1 MNLRKEHKPLF
12 CCILAAAFILIFSC
26 SKTEKTVRIWTDRA
40 EFAEYAELFNS
51 SDSDLKV
58 IIQYRSNIAQ
68 SLPPAQDEQI
78 PDIIIGEGFTANQVE
93 KYFLPL
99 DYLFS
104 DMHMSQ
110 QQFYPQLL
118 SSGILNGK
126 QYLLPVSFNLPLVI
140 FSDEKEKLIPD
151 QYIIDTD
158 QIRDISAEFNR
169 KNKKGS
175 YTSMGFA
182 PSWNADFLY
191 AVTKLKGVNFTM
203 EADEFTWNEQK
214 LNDTLQYLRSWTEEK
229 NSSPSAEYDY
239 KYKYLY
245 TTETKWITE
254 EHCTFAFSTSST
266 LFRMEEESLAGI
278 DFRWLAEDGLIPME
292 DTILYMGLYKESK
305 KLKTAQNFLIWFMK
319 EDSQKKML
327 EWSRNM
333 NLTIKDFGIAGGFSS
348 VRNVN
353 ELYFPIYYPLLLG
366 NLPQKDSLK
375 SNENLLPERWRSLR
389 EKVILPYLSDS
400 AKVQESDSYSSSLKD
415 LYAIWKRQYY

>member
-1 MNLRKEHKPLF
+1 MNLQKEHKALF
-12 CCILAAAFILIFSC
+12 CCLVAAAFIFLFSC
-26 SKTEKTVRIWTDRA
+26 SETDGTVRIWTDRP

-51 SDSDLKV
+51 KNSDLKV
-58 IIQYRSNIAQ
+58 IIQYRNNIAQ

-78 PDIIIGEGFTANQVE
+78 PDIIIGEGFTENQVE

-99 DYLFS
+99 DYLFT
-104 DMHMSQ
+104 DMHLSQ

-118 SSGILNGK
+118 ASGFLRGK

-140 FSDEKEKLIPD
+140 FSEKNDGLMPD
-151 QYIIDTD
+151 PYVIGTD
-158 QIRDISAEFNR
+158 QIRDISAEFNK
-169 KNKKGS
+169 KNKTGS

-191 AVTKLKGVNFTM
+191 TVTKLREVDFTM
-203 EADEFTWNEQK
+203 ESDNFTWNDQNLEE
-214 LNDTLQYLRSWTEEK
+214 TIQYLRNWTTEK
-229 NSSPSAEYDY
+229 NTSPSAEYDY

-266 LFRMEEESLAGI
+266 LFRMNAENLTGI
-278 DFRWLAEDGLIPME
+278 DFRWLADDGSIPIE
-292 DTILYMGLYKESK
+292 DTILYMGMYKESK
-305 KLKTAQNFLIWFMK
+305 KLKDAQKFIIWFMQEK
-319 EDSQKKML
+319 NQEKML
-327 EWSRNM
+327 SWSRNM

-366 NLPQKDSLK
+366 NLPPKDSLRAN
-375 SNENLLPERWRSLR
+375 SNILPERWSSLK
-389 EKVILPYLSDS
+389 EKVILPYLTDAVKKDADS
-400 AKVQESDSYSSSLKD
+400 HSSSLSE